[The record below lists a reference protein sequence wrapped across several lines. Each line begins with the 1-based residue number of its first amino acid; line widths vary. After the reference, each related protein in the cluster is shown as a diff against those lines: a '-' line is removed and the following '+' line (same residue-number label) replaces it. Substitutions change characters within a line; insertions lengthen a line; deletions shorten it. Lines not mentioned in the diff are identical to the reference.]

1 MNKPEK
7 KPKQVAAKTQAPSAQ
22 CEEFSV
28 LLADYWEGDA
38 TAGLRSEI
46 ERHVQDCPACAQ
58 LFESYRLTIRACRIA
73 RETPAARPSHKELW
87 NELFQQIKA
96 LQDYLEK

>member
-1 MNKPEK
+1 MIKRGK
-7 KPKQVAAKTQAPSAQ
+7 KRRPTPVQTDAPSAQ

-28 LLADYWEGDA
+28 LLAEYWEGDA
-38 TAGLRSEI
+38 TASLRTEI
-46 ERHVQDCPACAQ
+46 ERHAQTCPACAQ

-73 RETPAARPSHKELW
+73 REAPTGPPSHKELW

>member
-1 MNKPEK
+1 MQTN
-7 KPKQVAAKTQAPSAQ
+7 APSAQ

-28 LLADYWEGDA
+28 LLAEYWEGDA
-38 TAGLRSEI
+38 TASLRTEI
-46 ERHVQDCPACAQ
+46 ERHAQTCPACAQ

-73 RETPAARPSHKELW
+73 REAPTGPPSHKELW

>member
-1 MNKPEK
+1 MNSK
-7 KPKQVAAKTQAPSAQ
+7 KPKRITVKTQAPSAQ

-28 LLADYWEGDA
+28 LLAEYWEGDA

-46 ERHVQDCPACAQ
+46 ERHARDCRRCAQ

-73 RETPAARPSHKELW
+73 RETPAAPPSHKQLW
-87 NELFQQIKA
+87 TELFQQIQA
-96 LQDYLEK
+96 LQDYLQK

>member
-1 MNKPEK
+1 MIRNEK
-7 KPKQVAAKTQAPSAQ
+7 KPKLTAVKTQAASAQ

-28 LLADYWEGDA
+28 LLAEYWEGDA

-46 ERHVQDCPACAQ
+46 ERHARNCPACAQ

-73 RETPAARPSHKELW
+73 RDAPAAPPSHKQLW
-87 NELFQQIKA
+87 DELFRQIKA
-96 LQDYLEK
+96 LQDYLDK

>member
-1 MNKPEK
+1 MNRITK
-7 KPKQVAAKTQAPSAQ
+7 KSKRVVTNAPAPSAQ

-28 LLADYWEGDA
+28 LLGEYWEGDA

-46 ERHVQDCPACAQ
+46 ERHARDCSACAK

-73 RETPAARPSHKELW
+73 RETPAAPPSHKQLW
-87 NELFQQIKA
+87 TELFQQIKA

>member
-1 MNKPEK
+1 MIKEEK
-7 KPKQVAAKTQAPSAQ
+7 KPKLTPVKTQAPSAQ

-28 LLADYWEGDA
+28 LLAEYWEGDA
-38 TAGLRSEI
+38 TASLRSEI
-46 ERHVQDCPACAQ
+46 ERHAQDCPACAQ

-73 RETPAARPSHKELW
+73 RETPAAPPSHKQLW
-87 NELFQQIKA
+87 NQLFQQIKA